1 MLASLLGNQRAPD
14 ENSSSSPLS
23 QMLRTDV
30 GWTIFICWL
39 GMGPSQPLLRLDQT
53 FGGVPPEAVIP
64 CFSAGVQATESAVE
78 S

>member
-1 MLASLLGNQRAPD
+1 MRILP
-14 ENSSSSPLS
+14 SSPLS

-30 GWTIFICWL
+30 GWTIFICRL
-39 GMGPSQPLLRLDQT
+39 GMGPSQASLGLDQT

-64 CFSAGVQATESAVE
+64 RFSAGVQATESAVE